1 MTDNSINKSRV
12 DEIDKVVAN
21 NLRTRRLLKGLSQS
35 ELGDAIGVS
44 IQQIQKYEKG
54 INRISSSRLFHFA
67 KLLEVPLSY
76 LFHSLDTDIE
86 VSSENLDN
94 RTIDDETSDRDLLA
108 LIKSF
113 NNIEDPLIRRR
124 ILELLKCLAEDKDL
138 DLNE

>member
-1 MTDNSINKSRV
+1 MTDNFLNKSRV

-54 INRISSSRLFHFA
+54 TNRMSSSRLYSFA
-67 KLLEVPLSY
+67 NLLEVPVSY
-76 LFHSLDTDIE
+76 FFHSLTPNTALSDRDIT
-86 VSSENLDN
+86 NYI
-94 RTIDDETSDRDLLA
+94 IDDETSERELLA

-113 NNIEDPLIRRR
+113 SNIGDPLIRKK
-124 ILELLKCLAEDKDL
+124 ILELLKCLSEDKDSSL
-138 DLNE
+138 DK